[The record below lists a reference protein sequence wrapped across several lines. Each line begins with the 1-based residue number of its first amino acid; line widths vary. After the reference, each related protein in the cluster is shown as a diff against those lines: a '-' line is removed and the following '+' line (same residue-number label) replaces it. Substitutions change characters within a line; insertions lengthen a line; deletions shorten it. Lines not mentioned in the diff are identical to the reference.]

1 MENKAGLGDRHLL
14 LFGTIVQRFAA
25 HELLMQRISAHV
37 LGTQPASVMLLTR
50 HLPFEGKR
58 KALLDLLRHRRVP
71 RDQFDRV
78 SAYLNVPLAHAR
90 LRNDIVHSVWT
101 KAREVD
107 SIQPA
112 WILGPLARV
121 KPVHARA
128 NVSPDEFIED
138 EDEKFAYSLDDLT
151 EIAAALE
158 NNRANFAAYLAEV
171 GLVDEF

>member
-1 MENKAGLGDRHLL
+1 MENKAGLGEHHLL
-14 LFGTIVQRFAA
+14 LFGTIIQRFAA
-25 HELLMQRISAHV
+25 HELLMQRIMAHV

-58 KALLDLLRHRRVP
+58 KALLDLLRHRNVP
-71 RDQFDRV
+71 RDQCDRV
-78 SAYLNVPLAHAR
+78 STYLNVPLAQAR

-101 KAREVD
+101 KAQEAD
-107 SIQPA
+107 FIQPA
-112 WILGPLARV
+112 WIIEPLARV
-121 KPVHARA
+121 KPVHARPD
-128 NVSPDEFIED
+128 VSSAEFIED

-171 GLVDEF
+171 GLVDKF